1 MAMRR
6 FRRLLIGFILLL
18 TTITLGPLLLLLLLL
33 LLLYLFF
40 TPFSIGGRRITSSW
54 PRAALRAPLAKLL
67 LHRPQGGG
75 IMPSLGPPLG
85 GGLLVSRRIF
95 TLIFWI
101 SKRI

>member
-1 MAMRR
+1 MATRR

-18 TTITLGPLLLLLLLL
+18 TTITLGPLLL